1 MTDRELYLV
10 KRAYAKKQAGKYD
23 DPDYYFDWDFND
35 EDLRGYGISKLRENL
50 FNAKNDATIAKIK
63 AMQNANIAKNMANG
77 GRAFATLAG
86 IIPGAYLGGSLGYN
100 GANYLANKFKL
111 LGKDKSLN
119 RRRLGVALQLLG
131 TAAGA
136 AAGGFGGKWIGN
148 KISDKLFDT
157 TGLTYTSPD
166 DVLKK

>member
-10 KRAYAKKQAGKYD
+10 KRAYAKSLYLQKQAAGGPEFNNFQDFTADYVKNLKD
-23 DPDYYFDWDFND
+23 D
-35 EDLRGYGISKLRENL
+35 L
-50 FNAKNDATIAKIK
+50 TIAKIN
-63 AMQNANIAKNMANG
+63 AMSNANIAKNMANG
-77 GRAFATLAG
+77 GRAFTQLAG
-86 IIPGAYLGGSLGYN
+86 IIPGTYLGASLGYN

-131 TAAGA
+131 TTAGA

-148 KISDKLFDT
+148 RISDKLFDT
-157 TGLTYTSPD
+157 TSLTYTSPD